1 MNSIGGIKLIIIIL
15 IIIVVGFSLFIWGYA
30 FGLKATGIDGFAQGW
45 DAARQAIEK
54 TGLFPNNKEPLY
66 NIAGKITGINNNII
80 TIEASPVVNNPL
92 AKQAPIKRTI
102 TVGNDT
108 VFIEQKQKSPEEFMK
123 EQNEFFLKR
132 LKNLENQAE
141 SAPPLLYTEKR
152 IKFSDLKVG
161 DKINVVAE
169 NDIKYATQI
178 TAKEVRKNTQAIS
191 GQ

>member
-1 MNSIGGIKLIIIIL
+1 MNSIRGIKLIIIIL
-15 IIIVVGFSLFIWGYA
+15 IIIVIGFSLFIWGYA
-30 FGLKATGIDGFAQGW
+30 FGLKAAGINGFAQGW

-54 TGLFPNNKEPLY
+54 TGLFPDNKEPLY
-66 NIAGKITGINNNII
+66 NIAGKITDINNNII
-80 TIEASPVVNNPL
+80 AIEASPAVNNPL
-92 AKQAPIKRTI
+92 AKPAPIKRTI

-108 VFIEQKQKSPEEFMK
+108 IFIEQKQKSPEEFMK
-123 EQNEFFLKR
+123 EQNDFFLQR
-132 LKNLENQAE
+132 LKDIKNQTE

-161 DKINVVAE
+161 DQINVVAE